1 MKHCEDNNLK
11 LHEIDLD
18 RLQSYDKRITGDIFK
33 VLDPES
39 SVKNKTSEGGTSPN
53 NVKKSAIKWKK
64 KLAHENL

>member
-18 RLQSYDKRITGDIFK
+18 TLQSYDKRITSDIFK

-53 NVKKSAIKWKK
+53 NVKKSATKWKK